1 MDHQALLRRAD
12 RDVDAERVHR
22 ERRRGERGDDV
33 DDEERR
39 MARRRRSRAR
49 IAARSQVVPLAV
61 SVWTTKT
68 APIACAR
75 SSRSAASTA
84 AGSIGKPSRYGVR
97 TRDAAERL
105 DLLGPAVGEV
115 AGARHQHRRARRD
128 QVGDHRLPAAV
139 AVGGVEEDV
148 GALGLRAA
156 PSCPTRRRRQE
167 RQARV
172 GEVGRL
178 ARHRV
183 DDLVGNAG
191 RARANA
197 AGACR
202 ECGRRL
208 HARRACVAAR
218 REE

>member
-39 MARRRRSRAR
+39 MRAPRRSRAR

-68 APIACAR
+68 APMRVRACRRAAPPR
-75 SSRSAASTA
+75 PRPDRSAS
-84 AGSIGKPSRYGVR
+84 PRRYGVR
-97 TRDAAERL
+97 SGDAAERL

-115 AGARHQHRRARRD
+115 AGARHQHRRRPARPGWRSP
-128 QVGDHRLPAAV
+128 LPSRR
-139 AVGGVEEDV
+139 G
-148 GALGLRAA
+148 RW
-156 PSCPTRRRRQE
+156 RRRR
-167 RQARV
+167 RPRRARSASSAFMPDSQAAIRSGRRASARSVGWRAIALTTSSGTRV
-172 GEVGRL
+172 GPGECSRRMPGMR
-178 ARHRV
+178 
-183 DDLVGNAG
+183 AG
-191 RARANA
+191 VFMAKN
-197 AGACR
+197 GS
-202 ECGRRL
+202 G
-208 HARRACVAAR
+208 